1 MHLTRLEFGSL
12 LSYTPRGSSDEI
24 QKARDVMLTIK
35 SDGFIDQPPIQM
47 SHWIGSTI
55 QKNVKSLPLA
65 SFFDQETSLVPV
77 PRSSLMKPDTL
88 WVPDRIA
95 SALVEKRLGKE
106 VVQCLV
112 RETPVPKAA
121 WSDSSQR
128 PTPSRHFETIA
139 VQGSIED
146 PPPQKLV
153 LVDDI
158 VTRGATLLGSA
169 NRLLEAFPKARVR
182 AFAAMRTIS
191 VPSEFVNLYD
201 PQSGTIEYRAWI
213 DDTLRRP

>member
-1 MHLTRLEFGSL
+1 MHLTRMEFGSL

-55 QKNVKSLPLA
+55 QKNVKSLPFA

-121 WSDSSQR
+121 WSDSSER

>member
-12 LSYTPRGSSDEI
+12 LSYTPRGSSNEI
-24 QKARDVMLTIK
+24 QKAKDVMLIIK
-35 SDGFIDQPPIQM
+35 NDGFIEQPPIQM
-47 SHWIGSTI
+47 SQWIAKTI
-55 QKNVKSLPLA
+55 QKNIKNLPFA
-65 SFFDQETSLVPV
+65 PFFDKDSSLVPV
-77 PRSSLMKPDTL
+77 PRSSLMKEDTL
-88 WVPDRIA
+88 WVPERIA
-95 SALVEKRLGKE
+95 SALVQRHLGKE
-106 VVQCLV
+106 VVPCLV
-112 RETPVPKAA
+112 RETPVPKSA
-121 WSDSSQR
+121 WSDASER

-139 VQGSIED
+139 VQGSIKD
-146 PPPQKLV
+146 PPPEKFV

-169 NRLLEAFPKARVR
+169 NRLLEAFPKAQVH

-191 VPSEFVNLYD
+191 VPSKFTNMYD

>member
-55 QKNVKSLPLA
+55 QKKVKSLPFA

-121 WSDSSQR
+121 WSDSSER

>member
-1 MHLTRLEFGSL
+1 MRLTLLEFSSL
-12 LSYTPRGSSDEI
+12 LSYTPRGSSAEI
-24 QKARDVMLTIK
+24 LKARDVMFTIK
-35 SDGFIDQPPIQM
+35 NDGFLEQPPMQM
-47 SHWIGSTI
+47 SQWIARAV
-55 QKNVKSLPLA
+55 QKNIKSLPFA
-65 SFFDQETSLVPV
+65 SFFEPNTALVPV
-77 PRSSLMKPDTL
+77 PRSSLMKPDSL

-95 SALVEKRLGKE
+95 SALVERRLGKE
-106 VVQCLV
+106 VVRCLV

-121 WSDSSQR
+121 WSDASDR

-139 VQGSIED
+139 VQGSIAD
-146 PPPQKLV
+146 PPPEKFL

-158 VTRGATLLGSA
+158 VTRGATLLGAA
-169 NRLLEAFPKARVR
+169 NRLLEAFPKALVR

-191 VPSEFVNLYD
+191 VPSEFANMYD

>member
-1 MHLTRLEFGSL
+1 VHLTRLEFGSL

-55 QKNVKSLPLA
+55 QKKVKSLPFA

>member
-121 WSDSSQR
+121 WSDSSER

>member
-1 MHLTRLEFGSL
+1 VHLTRLEFGSL

-55 QKNVKSLPLA
+55 QKNVKSLPFA

-121 WSDSSQR
+121 WSDSSER

>member
-55 QKNVKSLPLA
+55 QKNVKSLPFA

-121 WSDSSQR
+121 WSDSSER

-146 PPPQKLV
+146 PPPQELV

>member
-1 MHLTRLEFGSL
+1 
-12 LSYTPRGSSDEI
+12 
-24 QKARDVMLTIK
+24 MLTIK

-55 QKNVKSLPLA
+55 QKNVKSLPFA

>member
-55 QKNVKSLPLA
+55 QKNVKSLPFA

-121 WSDSSQR
+121 WSDSSER

>member
-55 QKNVKSLPLA
+55 QKNVKSLPFA